1 MQRYNLNS
9 QQTVYIGDST
19 FDVEMA
25 QHAGKNSSAAVTWG
39 AHDARSLL
47 HSNPDFII
55 NDPSEINTC
64 IIKFVKTENT
74 MVKIHIYK
82 Y

>member
-25 QHAGKNSSAAVTWG
+25 QHAGVPSAAVTWG
-39 AHDARSLL
+39 HMMQG
-47 HSNPDFII
+47 HYFIQI
-55 NDPSEINTC
+55 QIL
-64 IIKFVKTENT
+64 
-74 MVKIHIYK
+74 
-82 Y
+82 

>member
-25 QHAGKNSSAAVTWG
+25 QRAGMQSAAVTWG
-39 AHDARSLL
+39 AHDARSLPVSYTHL
-47 HSNPDFII
+47 RAHETCADLVCRLLLEKTYII
-55 NDPSEINTC
+55 E
-64 IIKFVKTENT
+64 KLRK
-74 MVKIHIYK
+74 
-82 Y
+82 